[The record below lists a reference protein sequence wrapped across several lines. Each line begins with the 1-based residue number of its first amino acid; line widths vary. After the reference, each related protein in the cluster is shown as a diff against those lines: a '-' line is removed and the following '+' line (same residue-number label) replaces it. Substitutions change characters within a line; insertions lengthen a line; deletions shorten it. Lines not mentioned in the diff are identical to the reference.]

1 MGSQI
6 DNMQFDYQE
15 ENQMIIDL
23 IGLTF
28 YGVSDEYRRKFI
40 TIHAHL
46 QFEHHPIRKLL
57 DVFRKWLEDFLKE
70 K

>member
-1 MGSQI
+1 MT
-6 DNMQFDYQE
+6 
-15 ENQMIIDL
+15 IDL
-23 IGLTF
+23 IGLAF
-28 YGVSDEYRRKFI
+28 YGVSDEYRRKFL

-57 DVFRKWLEDFLKE
+57 DEFRKWLEDFLKE